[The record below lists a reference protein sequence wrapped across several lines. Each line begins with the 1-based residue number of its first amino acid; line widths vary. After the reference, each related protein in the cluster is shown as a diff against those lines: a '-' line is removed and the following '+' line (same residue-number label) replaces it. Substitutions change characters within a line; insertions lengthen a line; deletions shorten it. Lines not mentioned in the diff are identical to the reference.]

1 MLGPCGLDDFW
12 LRSSP
17 AAGTGTRSGR
27 CRSRRAGSLTPCA
40 RPESRRRTPCCGPS
54 SVAAHPRAR
63 EASTVAVLQAGEGAD
78 RVGVGGTQA
87 LTPDGLALAVDFS
100 GASRAGRPA
109 SRIAVANTVAAAVR
123 NRMFPPED
131 DADGAETVL
140 ETGRSSAS
148 RAPRCKKFW
157 ARGPRRR
164 DGLRLRVSPS
174 SASVP
179 LTHLLVA
186 SDCCCCGCCCCPG
199 QQQRLTTTDTFC
211 LYFFVED
218 PAHVVAV
225 AGKAVLMPCHHR
237 SPLRSTT
244 RSASPTCG
252 PGLRAA
258 SGTV

>member
-1 MLGPCGLDDFW
+1 MV
-12 LRSSP
+12 LRLYWKP
-17 AAGTGTRSGR
+17 VGQV
-27 CRSRRAGSLTPCA
+27 RAA
-40 RPESRRRTPCCGPS
+40 RPG
-54 SVAAHPRAR
+54 AR
-63 EASTVAVLQAGEGAD
+63 
-78 RVGVGGTQA
+78 
-87 LTPDGLALAVDFS
+87 
-100 GASRAGRPA
+100 
-109 SRIAVANTVAAAVR
+109 
-123 NRMFPPED
+123 
-131 DADGAETVL
+131 
-140 ETGRSSAS
+140 
-148 RAPRCKKFW
+148 KFW

-179 LTHLLVA
+179 LTRLLVA
-186 SDCCCCGCCCCPG
+186 SDCCCCGCCCCPR
-199 QQQRLTTTDTFC
+199 QQQRLTTTHTFC

-258 SGTV
+258 SGTSECSSPRPQLLASAIAGLAHGRPCLGVTAAPSARDGLTGSRPQQS